1 MNNEIEI
8 LKVRTLLCFLKRKAE
23 DCTVTKIAKT
33 LGEEKYTIS
42 RILSVL
48 EKEGLV
54 DKENARRPQ
63 LTEKG
68 QRFADN
74 YAERIQT
81 STNHLVY
88 EGVDINHAQADAF
101 HWALYNSE
109 KTMEIIRNTNER
121 WRVKYEINDKQQF
134 TGSELCKRWK
144 DGIYAFP
151 FYIYCENQTVFVN
164 EGFEHTC
171 VLVVKNGVGTIQVKT
186 KPITSQSAEKYVKSV
201 KYTEYGEEINA
212 EYDGSVVSFPAS
224 ILQFITMQGG
234 KVLHGSAKLK
244 VVYQEEYNAL
254 FTILI

>member
-1 MNNEIEI
+1 MQNEIEI
-8 LKVRTLLCFLKRKAE
+8 LKVRILLCFLKREPE

-42 RILSVL
+42 RVLSVL

-54 DKENARRPQ
+54 NKENVRRPQ

-68 QRFADN
+68 KLFAEH
-74 YAERIQT
+74 YTERIQT

-109 KTMEIIRNTNER
+109 KTMEIIRKTNER
-121 WRVKYEINDKQQF
+121 WRVKYDINERPQF
-134 TGSELCKRWK
+134 TGSAFCKK
-144 DGIYAFP
+144 IKEGIYTFP
-151 FYIYCENQTVFVN
+151 IYIYYEDQTANVN

-171 VLVVKNGVGTIQVKT
+171 MLIVKNGVGTIQMKT
-186 KPITSQSAEKYVKSV
+186 KLVPSRATEKQVRSV
-201 KYTEYGEEINA
+201 KYMEYGEEINA
-212 EYDGSVVSFPAS
+212 EYDGSIVSFPAS
-224 ILQFITMQGG
+224 ILRFTTMQGG
-234 KVLHGSAKLK
+234 KVLHGSTKLK
-244 VVYQEEYNAL
+244 VVYQKECNTL